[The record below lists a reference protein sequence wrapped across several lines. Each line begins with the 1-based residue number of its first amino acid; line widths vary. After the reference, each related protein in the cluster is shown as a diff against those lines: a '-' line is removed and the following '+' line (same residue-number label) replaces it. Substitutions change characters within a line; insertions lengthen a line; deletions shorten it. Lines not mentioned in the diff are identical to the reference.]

1 MFFMDRITK
10 RVVDSLAARK
20 GICNMASQDRSK
32 IILQAKGVSKYFGG
46 VTALDNVD
54 LDLREG
60 EVLAIVGDNGAGKS
74 TLVKAITG
82 AIPKTSGTL
91 IFDGAELRIDNPSDA
106 KAAGIETVYQDL
118 ALVNE
123 ISITKNVFLGRE
135 IVKDN
140 IFGRLFGVLDFQKME
155 SELRNLFQ
163 KLDIRISDIY
173 RDAQAFSGGQRQ
185 AVALSKTV
193 MFGKRIAIQD
203 EPTAALGVRESKMAM
218 DLVSSL
224 KDHGLSVI
232 MITHN
237 MQHVLN
243 YCDRV
248 MVLRLGKLVT
258 VRDVKDIDGDMLVGL
273 ITGAIETKAA

>member
-1 MFFMDRITK
+1 MTSSSNPRTILKAT
-10 RVVDSLAARK
+10 
-20 GICNMASQDRSK
+20 GISK
-32 IILQAKGVSKYFGG
+32 HYGG
-46 VTALDNVD
+46 IKALDDVD

-82 AIPKTSGTL
+82 AIMRTSGTIL
-91 IFDGAELRIDNPSDA
+91 FDGEEVRIDSPNDA
-106 KAAGIETVYQDL
+106 KAVGIETVYQDL

-123 ISITKNVFLGRE
+123 LSITKNMFLGRE

-140 IFGRLFGVLDFQKME
+140 IFGRVFGVLDFKKMDDE
-155 SELRNLFQ
+155 IRDLFQ
-163 KLDIRISDIY
+163 KLDIRIADIY

-193 MFGKRIAIQD
+193 MFGKRIAILD

-218 DLVSSL
+218 DLVASL

-248 MVLRLGKLVT
+248 MVLRLGRLVA
-258 VRDVKDIDGDMLVGL
+258 VRDVKDVDGDTLVGL
-273 ITGAIETKAA
+273 ITGANESKVA

>member
-1 MFFMDRITK
+1 MTEAESK
-10 RVVDSLAARK
+10 TPVLEAR
-20 GICNMASQDRSK
+20 GISK
-32 IILQAKGVSKYFGG
+32 HYGGII
-46 VTALDNVD
+46 ALDDVD
-54 LDLREG
+54 LTLYEG
-60 EVLAIVGDNGAGKS
+60 EVLAVVGDNGAGKS
-74 TLVKAITG
+74 TLIKAITG
-82 AIPKTSGTL
+82 AIQRTSGV
-91 IFDGAELRIDNPSDA
+91 IRFDGQETNIDSPSDA

-135 IVKDN
+135 ILRNDW
-140 IFGRLFGVLDFQKME
+140 FGKLFGILDFKKMDLE
-155 SELRNLFQ
+155 IRSLFA
-163 KLDIRISDIY
+163 KLDVRIADIY

-193 MFGKRIAIQD
+193 MFGKRVAILD

-218 DLVSSL
+218 DLVGSL

-248 MVLRLGKLVT
+248 MVLRLGRLAA
-258 VRDVKDIDGDMLVGL
+258 VREVSDVDGDMLVGL
-273 ITGAIETKAA
+273 ITGANDRTAEE

>member
-1 MFFMDRITK
+1 MTETTPRPP
-10 RVVDSLAARK
+10 VLEAR
-20 GICNMASQDRSK
+20 GI
-32 IILQAKGVSKYFGG
+32 AKHYGG
-46 VTALDNVD
+46 VVALDGVD
-54 LDLREG
+54 LTLHEG

-82 AIPKTSGTL
+82 AIPRTGGT
-91 IFDGAELRIDNPSDA
+91 IRFDGREVQIDSPTDA
-106 KAAGIETVYQDL
+106 KEAGIETVYQDL

-123 ISITKNVFLGRE
+123 ISITKNLFLGRE
-135 IVKDN
+135 ILRDDWL
-140 IFGRLFGVLDFQKME
+140 GRFFGVLDFRRME
-155 SELRNLFQ
+155 AEVRALFA
-163 KLDIRISDIY
+163 KLDIRIADIY

-193 MFGKRIAIQD
+193 MFGKRVAILD
-203 EPTAALGVRESKMAM
+203 EPTAALGVRESRMAM
-218 DLVSSL
+218 DLVRSL

-248 MVLRLGKLVT
+248 MVLRLGRLVA
-258 VRDVKDIDGDMLVGL
+258 VRDVDDVDGDALVAL
-273 ITGAIETKAA
+273 ITGAAEGEVVQ

>member
-1 MFFMDRITK
+1 MVGTTAIKPVLEARGISKHFGA
-10 RVVDSLAARK
+10 VV
-20 GICNMASQDRSK
+20 
-32 IILQAKGVSKYFGG
+32 
-46 VTALDNVD
+46 ALDDVTLTLNP
-54 LDLREG
+54 G

-82 AIPKTSGTL
+82 AIPRTTGT
-91 IFDGAELRIDNPSDA
+91 IFFDGVETHIDTPTDA

-123 ISITKNVFLGRE
+123 ISISKNMFLGRE

-140 IFGRLFGVLDFQKME
+140 WLGRVFGFLDFKKMDGE
-155 SELRNLFQ
+155 IRDLFA
-163 KLDIRISDIY
+163 KLDIRITDIY

-193 MFGKRIAIQD
+193 MFGKRVAILD
-203 EPTAALGVRESKMAM
+203 EPTAALGVRESQNAM
-218 DLVSSL
+218 NLVRSL

-237 MQHVLN
+237 MQHVLK

-248 MVLRLGKLVT
+248 MVLRLGKLAA
-258 VRDVKDIDGDMLVGL
+258 VRDVSEVDGDTLVSL
-273 ITGAIETKAA
+273 ITGASEDITA

>member
-1 MFFMDRITK
+1 MTSSSSQKTILK
-10 RVVDSLAARK
+10 AN
-20 GICNMASQDRSK
+20 GISK
-32 IILQAKGVSKYFGG
+32 HYGG
-46 VTALDNVD
+46 IKALDDVD
-54 LDLREG
+54 LELRDG

-82 AIPKTSGTL
+82 AISRTSGTIL
-91 IFDGAELRIDNPSDA
+91 LDGQAVRIDSPTDA
-106 KAAGIETVYQDL
+106 KTAGIETVYQDL

-123 ISITKNVFLGRE
+123 LSITKNVFLGRE
-135 IVKDN
+135 IAKDN
-140 IFGRLFGVLDFQKME
+140 IFGRLFGALDFKKMD
-155 SELRNLFQ
+155 SEIRALFQ

-173 RDAQAFSGGQRQ
+173 RDAEAFSGGQRQ

-193 MFGKRIAIQD
+193 MFGKRIAILD

-218 DLVSSL
+218 DLVASL

-248 MVLRLGKLVT
+248 MVLRLGRLAA
-258 VRDVKDIDGDMLVGL
+258 VRDVKDVDGDTLVGL
-273 ITGAIETKAA
+273 ITGANESKVA

>member
-1 MFFMDRITK
+1 MTETTPRPP
-10 RVVDSLAARK
+10 VLEAR
-20 GICNMASQDRSK
+20 GI
-32 IILQAKGVSKYFGG
+32 AKHYGG
-46 VTALDNVD
+46 VVALDGVD
-54 LDLREG
+54 LTLHEG

-82 AIPKTSGTL
+82 AIPRTGGT
-91 IFDGAELRIDNPSDA
+91 IRFDGREVQIDSPTDA
-106 KAAGIETVYQDL
+106 KEAGIETVYQDL

-123 ISITKNVFLGRE
+123 ISITKNLFLGRE
-135 IVKDN
+135 ILRDDWL
-140 IFGRLFGVLDFQKME
+140 GRFFGVLDFRRME
-155 SELRNLFQ
+155 AEVRALFA
-163 KLDIRISDIY
+163 KLDIRIADIY

-193 MFGKRIAIQD
+193 MFGKRVAILD
-203 EPTAALGVRESKMAM
+203 EPTAALGVRESRMAM
-218 DLVSSL
+218 DLVRSL

-248 MVLRLGKLVT
+248 MVLRLGRLVA
-258 VRDVKDIDGDMLVGL
+258 VRDVADVDGDALVAL
-273 ITGAIETKAA
+273 ITGAAEGEVVQ